1 MKKNKKGF
9 ISAVALL
16 LLALFSAFGIV
27 YWFSSKSSAELI
39 IFEADRIKARNF
51 ALAGVEKA
59 KIFMMNEYRR
69 GNNRPEYEKGSGKNS
84 DSKFF
89 REEFTKSFEDGE
101 YEILSIQPL
110 KVGNDVW
117 FDRPHFSGKRI
128 IGKYDI
134 WEINTVGKVKRS
146 KIKAEQSVL
155 MKVYRDDLVYY

>member
-1 MKKNKKGF
+1 M
-9 ISAVALL
+9 
-16 LLALFSAFGIV
+16 
-27 YWFSSKSSAELI
+27 
-39 IFEADRIKARNF
+39 
-51 ALAGVEKA
+51 
-59 KIFMMNEYRR
+59 
-69 GNNRPEYEKGSGKNS
+69 
-84 DSKFF
+84 
-89 REEFTKSFEDGE
+89 
-101 YEILSIQPL
+101 SIQPL